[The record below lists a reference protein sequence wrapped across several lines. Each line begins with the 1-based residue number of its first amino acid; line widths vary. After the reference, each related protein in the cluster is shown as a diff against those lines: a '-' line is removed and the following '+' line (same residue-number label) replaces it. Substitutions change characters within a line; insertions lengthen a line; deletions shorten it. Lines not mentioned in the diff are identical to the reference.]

1 MPRGRKP
8 KPKQIKE
15 IEGNRS
21 KVSKAQMAME
31 EPHGKGTPRMPPAMT
46 SEEEELWLDIVASLP
61 VGLLSRA
68 DENTIERAAR
78 YWAMFRQAAD
88 MVAKTGLMVRSN
100 FGPVKNPALAIMHD
114 AAKLLQ
120 VATSE
125 LGLSPVA
132 RARMVSPKNWED
144 DPMTLLLGGDD
155 DGAWKHNVNDRT

>member
-8 KPKQIKE
+8 KPQMIKK

-21 KVSKAQMAME
+21 KVANSALAME
-31 EPHGKGTPRMPPAMT
+31 EPQGKGQPRMPPGMSAD
-46 SEEEELWLDIVASLP
+46 EQELWLDVVASLP

-78 YWAMFRQAAD
+78 YWSMFREAAD
-88 MVAKTGLMVRSN
+88 MVSKTGLMVRSN
-100 FGPVKNPALAIMHD
+100 FGPVKNPALAIMNQ
-114 AAKLLQ
+114 AAKQLQ
-120 VATSE
+120 AAGSE

-132 RARMVSPKNWED
+132 RARLVAPKNWED

-155 DGAWKHNVNDRT
+155 DGAWKHNQNDRT